1 MFNNIFD
8 KLSNQTT
15 TPRNVDKGSM
25 ASVYKVILDTDDD
38 ILNDLEIEEQ
48 LKSKYIG
55 AIQFRLTTQPNKRD
69 ESLSI
74 ALPYNK
80 SNISLPT
87 INEVVRII
95 KLESGGFNYE
105 RIIGSPLPNINTD
118 TDAISGTSKKEKA
131 ANVASSTEY
140 SKVKDTGISRSDT
153 EDNTDLSSLGKYF
166 ESQANIHKLRLYEG
180 DTLLESRFGQSIRF
194 SGYNNG
200 DNEFSP
206 AITIRNGEGA
216 ESLSNEIGA
225 STTEDINKD
234 NNIIFLGSGNA
245 LLNYTLP
252 TKNKKESFFNYP
264 SELRGNQILLNSDR
278 IILSAKTS
286 EMIFASKGDTGFIT
300 DSQFSIDAT
309 KGINVTAN
317 EAIYFDVTND
327 FDFYVTCSGGGAISL
342 GSTKEDELEA
352 AAKGETLVELLGEM
366 LDLIAQQ
373 IYVTPAGP
381 SAPGP
386 TSVAQFASLKA
397 KLNSMLSSTVQIK

>member
-286 EMIFASKGDTGFIT
+286 EMIFASKGDIGFIT
-300 DSQFSIDAT
+300 DSQFSIDTT

-397 KLNSMLSSTVQIK
+397 KLGSMLSSTVQLK